1 VICSDDGKIWAE
13 RVINGDRRAL
23 ARVISFLENQEQVGT
38 STLRYLYKQTGQAH
52 IIGMTGPPGGGKS
65 SLVDRIIEE
74 IRARDHNV
82 AVVAVDPT
90 SPFTGGA
97 ILGDRIR
104 MQRWAADP
112 CVFIRSMGTR
122 GSLGGLA
129 RAAHAVV
136 QLLDSA
142 SFPYII
148 VETVGVGQSE
158 VDIVQMADTVI
169 VTSVPGLGD
178 DVQVS
183 KAGIMEIG
191 DLFVVNKADLPGS
204 SRVVVQLQS
213 MLDLGWHR
221 GWKPPVMT
229 TIATTGEGVPALVI
243 EIQKHKQYLEENNLL
258 TKRRLQREK
267 EAVLR
272 RLTDRIRADITYRW
286 TDEHGERI
294 WEDLAAKTI
303 DPYALEERLYYNW
316 KGVREE

>member
-1 VICSDDGKIWAE
+1 MICSDDGKIWAE

-142 SFPYII
+142 SFPYI
-148 VETVGVGQSE
+148 
-158 VDIVQMADTVI
+158 
-169 VTSVPGLGD
+169 
-178 DVQVS
+178 
-183 KAGIMEIG
+183 
-191 DLFVVNKADLPGS
+191 
-204 SRVVVQLQS
+204 
-213 MLDLGWHR
+213 
-221 GWKPPVMT
+221 
-229 TIATTGEGVPALVI
+229 
-243 EIQKHKQYLEENNLL
+243 
-258 TKRRLQREK
+258 
-267 EAVLR
+267 
-272 RLTDRIRADITYRW
+272 
-286 TDEHGERI
+286 
-294 WEDLAAKTI
+294 
-303 DPYALEERLYYNW
+303 
-316 KGVREE
+316 